1 VRLLE
6 AAFVNRTLSSVHLN
20 FVHHG
25 GSSPFMTIMLTNAF
39 VGNVHRF
46 SEGGEEYDEVS
57 LVYQRIVVT
66 WLDPNFVTQD
76 DPYAPAT

>member
-1 VRLLE
+1 
-6 AAFVNRTLSSVHLN
+6 
-20 FVHHG
+20 
-25 GSSPFMTIMLTNAF
+25 MTIMLTNAF